1 MIDETC
7 HTYPSFK
14 LIFDVY
20 IMFQFNLSFISF
32 FSPVRDAV
40 VGGDAYTDGWEDSDY
55 DVDGDVADAAVDD
68 EALGLPSIPESQ
80 DDQWL
85 K

>member
-1 MIDETC
+1 MPEQ
-7 HTYPSFK
+7 F
-14 LIFDVY
+14 IFLSHFFTLY
-20 IMFQFNLSFISF
+20 LSQFGLSFSTF
-32 FSPVRDAV
+32 FLPVHDAV
-40 VGGDAYTDGWEDSDY
+40 VGGDAYTDGWEDSDC
-55 DVDGDVADAAVDD
+55 DEDGDVAAAAGDD

>member
-1 MIDETC
+1 
-7 HTYPSFK
+7 
-14 LIFDVY
+14 
-20 IMFQFNLSFISF
+20 MFISCFNLIYHLYLF

-40 VGGDAYTDGWEDSDY
+40 VGGGAYTDGSEDSDY

>member
-1 MIDETC
+1 MIYETY

-14 LIFDVY
+14 LILTR
-20 IMFQFNLSFISF
+20 FNLIYHLYLF
-32 FSPVRDAV
+32 FSPVHDAA
-40 VGGDAYTDGWEDSDY
+40 VGGDAYTSGWEDSDY
-55 DVDGDVADAAVDD
+55 DVDGDVVDAAVDD

-80 DDQWL
+80 DDQLL